1 MIRFS
6 CRQFVMVVGQLL
18 VLVLLT
24 GCYEQETKLSGYL
37 ESQPIYVSSQ
47 GSGVIVSMPVSRG
60 ETVKKGQLLYAM
72 DDAYQKD
79 QVALSQARLDHAV
92 ADYQNLMQGANKE
105 QIAAALAV
113 QHRAQIDYDWAK
125 RQYERLLTLK
135 KDQFVSPSE
144 LDVSEST
151 MLGREKI
158 LEQAKQEY
166 LQISAPPRSEVVA
179 MKQADITARK
189 AELAQA
195 KWVLSQQAVYASQD
209 GSIGD
214 VYIRESEE
222 VVPHKPVLSL
232 YDKHVKDVVWYLPL
246 RLLPYNRVGDTVTV
260 ACEACADK
268 SAQVTITYIADVA
281 EFTPPLV
288 YSSAINDKYVYFT
301 KARFL
306 NDKDADYFRYGQ
318 PVSVEVAGAH

>member
-1 MIRFS
+1 MHFS
-6 CRQFVMVVGQLL
+6 YIRQFFLIVCQFLTL
-18 VLVLLT
+18 VLVT
-24 GCYEQETKLSGYL
+24 GCYEQDTKLSGYVD
-37 ESQPIYVSSQ
+37 SQPIYVSSQ
-47 GSGVIVSMPVSRG
+47 GGGVITSMPISRG
-60 ETVKKGQLLYAM
+60 EPVKKGQLLYIM

-79 QVALSQARLDHAV
+79 QVALSQARLDLAE
-92 ADYQNLMQGANKE
+92 ADYQNLMQGADKE

-113 QHRAQIDYDWAK
+113 QQKAQIDYDWSK
-125 RQYERLLTLK
+125 RQYGRLLTLK

-144 LDVSEST
+144 LDSSESI
-151 MLGREKI
+151 MRGREKL

-166 LQISAPPRSEVVA
+166 MRVSAPPRVDVVA
-179 MKQADITARK
+179 MKQADIAARK

-195 KWVLSQQAVYASQD
+195 KWVLSQQAVYAPED
-209 GSIGD
+209 GRVGD
-214 VYIRESEE
+214 IFIHESEE
-222 VVPHKPVLSL
+222 VIPNKPVISL
-232 YDKHVKDVVWYLPL
+232 YDKKTKDVVWYLPY
-246 RLLPYNRVGDTVTV
+246 RLLPHNQVGGTALV

-268 SAQVTITYIADVA
+268 STKVEITYIADLA

-288 YSSAINDKYVYFT
+288 YSSTINDKYVYFT